1 VIKTQEGTG
10 HRGWKTKWPISSFG
24 VVIITFLVGIGIF
37 TYQEFQTWTP
47 LQRWYWY
54 EYLSTED
61 FPTTRGDYWVV
72 MKTDGHEQHSLAT
85 DADVIPDTTGRQFV
99 PFQLTQ
105 NARQRGAV
113 QLVIDTVHYSST
125 EMKQILVGQ
134 IFAGQTP
141 DDLIRPAWVGALGF
155 LVVGLVFA
163 IPRDRARR
171 RNPQEGRR
179 LKGPQMVTVKEF
191 NRWSG
196 ADGIKFLTTESRQ
209 SLSIPRLLES
219 SHIMVMGDT
228 GAGKS
233 VLQRRVLTQVAER
246 GETAIVYD
254 PALEYTPQFFNAAR
268 GDLILN
274 PLDARCPYWS
284 PSDEVVHEAEALTL
298 ATSLFPDKP
307 HENTFFVEGPR
318 KIFAHL
324 LTLKPT
330 PEELVWW
337 MSHEEELDTLLK
349 GTELEAFVYRGAGPQ
364 RGGVLGALNMVASS
378 LKLLP
383 RESDTKQRWTTEE
396 WARQKTGWLFL
407 TSTPRFRERLLP
419 LTSLW
424 LDTLVLRLM
433 NQGDPAMRH
442 AWFVLDE
449 LASLQRLPQLH
460 TALTENRKSGNPVV
474 IGFQGRSQLEVR
486 YGHEAEAMLSQPA
499 TKIFLHTS
507 EPRAAKWISDTI
519 GEVEMERVKETVNTH
534 PLKITKS
541 RSYHTERRTEP
552 LLLPSEI
559 SGLQRLHALLKVDN
573 MVVPFSFPYLA
584 PVKSQ
589 PGFIPRETRARV
601 VEIAKRPPQ
610 STTVPAAQDSGPR
623 QFEESPKGIAA
634 GQEPYFE

>member
-1 VIKTQEGTG
+1 LATQTFPSARGNYWLISKSDGNG
-10 HRGWKTKWPISSFG
+10 H
-24 VVIITFLVGIGIF
+24 
-37 TYQEFQTWTP
+37 
-47 LQRWYWY
+47 
-54 EYLSTED
+54 
-61 FPTTRGDYWVV
+61 
-72 MKTDGHEQHSLAT
+72 HSLAGDT
-85 DADVIPDTTGRQFV
+85 DLVPDLSGQHGIPFELSQ
-99 PFQLTQ
+99 Q
-105 NARQRGAV
+105 ARQRGAV
-113 QLVIDTVHYSST
+113 QLFLDSVPYSNAQ
-125 EMKQILVGQ
+125 MKQILAGQ
-134 IFAGQTP
+134 VFAGQSP

-155 LVVGLVFA
+155 LVLGLVFA
-163 IPRDRARR
+163 VPRDRARR
-171 RNPQEGRR
+171 GKKDKERR
-179 LKGPQMVTVKEF
+179 LKGPEMVTVGEF
-191 NRWSG
+191 NRQSG
-196 ADGIKFLTTESRQ
+196 ADGISFLTTESKQ
-209 SLSIPRLLES
+209 SLSIPRSLES
-219 SHIMVMGDT
+219 SHMMMMGDT

-233 VLQRRVLTQVAER
+233 VLQRRVLMQIAER

-254 PALEYTPQFFNAAR
+254 PALEHTPQFFNPAR

-274 PLDARCPYWS
+274 PLDVRCPYWS
-284 PSDEVVHEAEALTL
+284 PSDEVMHEAEALTL

-330 PEELVWW
+330 PEELVRW
-337 MSHEEELDTLLK
+337 MSHEEELDRLLK
-349 GTELEAFVYRGAGPQ
+349 GTELTAFIYRGAGPQ
-364 RGGVLGALNMVASS
+364 RGGVLGALNMVADS

-383 RESDTKQRWTTEE
+383 KESETKQRWTTEE
-396 WARQKTGWLFL
+396 WAQQRSGWIFL

-419 LTSLW
+419 LMSLW

-552 LLLPSEI
+552 LVLPSEI

-573 MVVPFSFPYLA
+573 LVVPFSFPYLA
-584 PVKSQ
+584 PVKTE
-589 PGFIPRETRARV
+589 PGFIPREITPRV
-601 VEIAKRPPQ
+601 VEIGKRPPQ
-610 STTVPAAQDSGPR
+610 PSTVAAQEISPR
-623 QFEESPKGIAA
+623 ESENSKGIAA